1 MILIKI
7 HIHSLL
13 RQKKNNS
20 LLFCISLSITIAL
33 SYNVDFTK
41 RYIHMLEFTCI
52 YEANLYYFITLELV
66 KKFKSY
72 YFINFLPWIYYAFRT
87 ETAIDAK
94 VVACV
99 GF

>member
-1 MILIKI
+1 
-7 HIHSLL
+7 
-13 RQKKNNS
+13 
-20 LLFCISLSITIAL
+20 
-33 SYNVDFTK
+33 
-41 RYIHMLEFTCI
+41 MLEFTCI

-66 KKFKSY
+66 KKFKST